1 MYQAKK
7 SFGKNSSNN
16 NQTAMKKII
25 TTTILTALASSN
37 LFAQNVGIGTSTPSA
52 SSKLEIS
59 STNSGLLIPRVALTA
74 LNAAGPI
81 TAPATSLLVYN
92 TATAGVSPNN
102 VTPGYYF
109 WTGTVWSRLLN
120 SASADW
126 TLLGNAGTVAATNFI
141 GTTDA
146 VDFVTRT
153 NNTERMRVYS
163 GGGILV
169 TSPNFNANAMSPAV
183 DVQGAWLRLGD
194 AAGNQT
200 FTNGMGIKFHDS
212 GVNHASMQYISSSNF
227 INFGTSGGNGN
238 ALALDLAATPALAI
252 DLSNRRIGIGT
263 NAPAEAI
270 HVIGNVR
277 SSTLAGV
284 GSRLVASDVNGT
296 LTNIATGTN
305 GQVLTLV
312 AGVPAW
318 ATSASTAWNLIG
330 NAGTNT
336 ATNFIGTTDNVD
348 FATRTNN
355 IERMR
360 ITSVGNVG
368 IGTST
373 PAYRLDLATG
383 TFAFGNSNV
392 RTETRNDAGL
402 QGNAGAQSGFFET
415 SAPVNF
421 PAGATSWW
429 HLIDSRHSN
438 NGNNYAMQIAG
449 SFFDQDLW
457 FRKTNGS
464 ATQAWTKIL
473 TTSNGWSTT
482 GNTGTN
488 ASTNFI
494 GTIDAVDFV
503 TRTGNVERMR
513 VMNNGNVGIGTAAP
527 NSKLEVVGKI
537 YSTGPA
543 AECSAQDRT
552 TGTQYTMYGTGG
564 LMKLWRADYGD
575 VINMTN
581 TGFVGI
587 GNVTPGVRLDV
598 NGTIRA
604 MDVYASGGQNLII
617 GDDTYFSDLDVAN
630 RLGLI
635 STSNANIGELK
646 LGNSAT
652 NPVLSGNPGYLY
664 IDQEIRLQNN
674 ANVLKRAT
682 APIIWTDQFDSGL
695 GGVYSGN
702 SESEEG
708 GFWANGNY
716 AMILS
721 PGDNDLVKIVDE
733 DYLDNTGSAYDNNA
747 MRARI
752 DGNGQYFQISDARS
766 KTNIQPI
773 QNSLE
778 KLLAINGYT
787 YEFTLLDSEKAKG
800 QKAMLTTG
808 VLAQELE
815 KVLPEAV
822 SNYEGNY
829 MVNYAAMTPLL
840 IEAIQEQQTMIDAQK
855 QLIDEQMK
863 LLQELKKEVE
873 TLKQK

>member
-1 MYQAKK
+1 MR
-7 SFGKNSSNN
+7 
-16 NQTAMKKII
+16 KII

-37 LFAQNVGIGTSTPSA
+37 VFAQNVGIGTSTPNA

-74 LNAAGPI
+74 TNVASPV
-81 TAPATSLLVYN
+81 TAPVASLLVYN
-92 TATAGVSPNN
+92 TASVSD

-109 WTGTVWSRLLN
+109 WTGTAWSRLLN
-120 SASADW
+120 SASVDW
-126 TLLGNAGTVAATNFI
+126 TIIGNAGTNAATNFI

-153 NNTERMRVYS
+153 SNLERMRM
-163 GGGILV
+163 
-169 TSPNFNANAMSPAV
+169 TS
-183 DVQGAWLRLGD
+183 
-194 AAGNQT
+194 AGNLGIGV
-200 FTNGMGIKFHDS
+200 GMTIPNNKVDISAATRS
-212 GVNHASMQYISSSNF
+212 GSHASGQPLYVT
-227 INFGTSGGNGN
+227 GTLAPGSAGAVGVEFRHDNG
-238 ALALDLAATPALAI
+238 TQ
-252 DLSNRRIGIGT
+252 GIGFGYNTIYATGSNVAQDLGMSSRGTGNLNFTT
-263 NAPAEAI
+263 NAAQRMI
-270 HVIGNVR
+270 I
-277 SSTLAGV
+277 L
-284 GSRLVASDVNGT
+284 GSN
-296 LTNIATGTN
+296 
-305 GQVLTLV
+305 
-312 AGVPAW
+312 
-318 ATSASTAWNLIG
+318 
-330 NAGTNT
+330 
-336 ATNFIGTTDNVD
+336 
-348 FATRTNN
+348 
-355 IERMR
+355 
-360 ITSVGNVG
+360 GNVG
-368 IGTST
+368 MGTTS

-552 TGTQYTMYGTGG
+552 SGTQYTMYGTGG

-674 ANVLKRAT
+674 ANVIKRAT

-733 DYLDNTGSAYDNNA
+733 DYLDNTGSAYDNSA

-840 IEAIQEQQTMIDAQK
+840 IEAIQEQQTMLDAQK

-873 TLKQK
+873 SLKQK

>member
-1 MYQAKK
+1 MQPARR

-16 NQTAMKKII
+16 NQIAMRKII

-37 LFAQNVGIGTSTPSA
+37 VFAQNVGIGTSTPNA

-74 LNAAGPI
+74 TNVASPV
-81 TAPATSLLVYN
+81 TAPVASLLVYN
-92 TATAGVSPNN
+92 TASVSD

-109 WTGTVWSRLLN
+109 WTGTAWSRLLN
-120 SASADW
+120 SASVDW
-126 TLLGNAGTVAATNFI
+126 TIIGNAGTNAATNFI

-153 NNTERMRVYS
+153 SNLERMRM
-163 GGGILV
+163 
-169 TSPNFNANAMSPAV
+169 TS
-183 DVQGAWLRLGD
+183 
-194 AAGNQT
+194 AGNLGIGV
-200 FTNGMGIKFHDS
+200 GMTIPNNKVDISAATRS
-212 GVNHASMQYISSSNF
+212 GSHASGQPLYVT
-227 INFGTSGGNGN
+227 GTLAPGSAGAVGVEFRHDNG
-238 ALALDLAATPALAI
+238 TQ
-252 DLSNRRIGIGT
+252 GIGFGYNTIYATGSNVAQDLGMSSRGTGNLNFTT
-263 NAPAEAI
+263 NAAQRMI
-270 HVIGNVR
+270 I
-277 SSTLAGV
+277 L
-284 GSRLVASDVNGT
+284 GSN
-296 LTNIATGTN
+296 
-305 GQVLTLV
+305 
-312 AGVPAW
+312 
-318 ATSASTAWNLIG
+318 
-330 NAGTNT
+330 
-336 ATNFIGTTDNVD
+336 
-348 FATRTNN
+348 
-355 IERMR
+355 
-360 ITSVGNVG
+360 GNVG
-368 IGTST
+368 MGTTS

-552 TGTQYTMYGTGG
+552 SGTQYTMYGTGG

-674 ANVLKRAT
+674 ANVIKRAT

-733 DYLDNTGSAYDNNA
+733 DYLDNTGSAYDNSA

-840 IEAIQEQQTMIDAQK
+840 IEAIQEQQTMLDAQK

-873 TLKQK
+873 SLKQK